1 MGLDTVELVIDF
13 EDAFGV
19 AIPNE
24 VATQLTTPRKVTDFI
39 MSQVVVTEEISCL
52 SQQAF
57 YFLRVKLMPSLNISR
72 RDLVPNTRLESIIP
86 LESRRLI
93 WAGLKSHVGRSALP
107 SLARPIWLFA
117 LLWLI
122 TTFAFISALI
132 YAWNDLKIGSSFA
145 FFFGLLVALSVG
157 YIASVS
163 TRWFKRNFRPG
174 YQCLG
179 EVAKHLSV
187 HSPHVFKREQRG
199 WTRGQAA
206 AVVRAIIIAQVG
218 TEDFT
223 EDSHFIDDL
232 HLD

>member
-1 MGLDTVELVIDF
+1 MGLDSVELVIGF

-19 AIPNE
+19 AIPDE

-39 MSQVVVTEEISCL
+39 MSQVIVTEEPSCL

-57 YFLRVKLMPSLNISR
+57 YFLRGKLMPSLNIPR
-72 RDLVPNTRLESIIP
+72 RDLVPNTELETIIP
-86 LESRRLI
+86 LESRRLV
-93 WAGLKSHVGRSALP
+93 WAGLKSQFGQSALP

-117 LLWLI
+117 LLSLI
-122 TTFAFISALI
+122 TAFAFVSALI
-132 YAWNDLKIGSSFA
+132 YAWNDLRVGSSFA

-157 YIASVS
+157 YIGAVS

-174 YQCLG
+174 YQSLG
-179 EVAKHLSV
+179 DVAKYLSV
-187 HSPHVFKREQRG
+187 HSPHVFKREKRG
-199 WTRGQAA
+199 WIREQAA

-223 EDSHFIDDL
+223 EDSDFIDDL
-232 HLD
+232 HLG